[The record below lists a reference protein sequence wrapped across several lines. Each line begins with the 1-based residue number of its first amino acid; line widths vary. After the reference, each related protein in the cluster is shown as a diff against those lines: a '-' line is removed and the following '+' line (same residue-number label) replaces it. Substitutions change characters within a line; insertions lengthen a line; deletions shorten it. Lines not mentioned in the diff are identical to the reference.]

1 MNVAP
6 EMLPLVARA
15 AVVMFVTMLLVR
27 GLLWLLN
34 IRSPALHR
42 WSSVLVVAQ
51 GWMIAPLVIAIPWY
65 DPPKVAQRFAAKNI
79 ESELQLTG
87 LAGEELSDRAQ
98 ADARESLPREL
109 VSTSSPVFPLA
120 KLRAGL
126 WSLLQI
132 TWILGMLAI
141 LVAVVASY
149 LRFCSAATA
158 HPRVAGDEQQQ
169 WQQLLREAQGPT
181 QLPLRLTT
189 ALGPLLC
196 LLPRGYEIWIPRPY
210 WQGCSSLEQEAI
222 VRHELSH
229 YRRGDVWKTWLM
241 YLLALPQWFNPAAW
255 WAIHN
260 FQQAGE
266 WLCDAD
272 AAAALPQ
279 QTDYVQALLRLV
291 EIQPPSTSSIPI
303 LGNPTLSNTVAG
315 QCAHAHPLLVRV
327 RRLLSPSPCQES
339 FMNKLLFSVAVLG
352 IALLPL
358 IRLELI
364 ARAADP
370 PASLQAV
377 KDRMSELDGKL
388 ANVKEALAE
397 LKTRGTELKGAI
409 EPKVE
414 ELTKLAEDPNQLS
427 NELREKAKTFMGGDE
442 KTQLAVVKDI
452 GNLTSQD
459 EQILALGRVVKDS
472 PHEAVRRLALQAILA
487 KKDAGYPAIA
497 MSFESL
503 NSEDR
508 AFLALELNKAAS
520 TDKLILFL
528 AMAKNADEALLPTLL
543 SLDLPITQRLM
554 LIGAMAE
561 SRKDDAKFAAQIL
574 ELGDKTAGDDGL
586 LLLYAIAKS
595 AAAKDV
601 AGAVKLAIK
610 RKAEAWP
617 VIAAAYKKE
626 DRECRTA
633 VVRAAKELG
642 GEGGDFLVKTALEDS
657 NAELRAAAEE
667 AVK

>member
-1 MNVAP
+1 MNVLP
-6 EMLPLVARA
+6 ELLPLVARA

-42 WSSVLVVAQ
+42 WSSVLVLAQ
-51 GWMIAPLVIAIPWY
+51 GWLIAPLVIAIPWY
-65 DPPKVAQRFAAKNI
+65 DPPTVAQRVAVAQD
-79 ESELQLTG
+79 ESEVELTG
-87 LAGEELSDRAQ
+87 LGGEEFSDRAQ
-98 ADARESLPREL
+98 RDVRQ
-109 VSTSSPVFPLA
+109 TSSEEVVPAVSANLPLA
-120 KLRAGL
+120 KISAGL
-126 WSLLQI
+126 WSLLQL
-132 TWILGMLAI
+132 TWLLGMLAI
-141 LVAVVASY
+141 VVAVVASY

-158 HPRVAGDEQQQ
+158 HPRAAGNEQLQ
-169 WQQLLREAQGPT
+169 WQNLLRETQGPPH
-181 QLPLRLTT
+181 LPLRLTT
-189 ALGPLLC
+189 AIGPLLC

-210 WQGCSSLEQEAI
+210 WQACSSLEQEAI

-229 YRRGDVWKTWLM
+229 YRHGDVWKTWLM
-241 YLLALPQWFNPAAW
+241 YLLAMPQWFNPAAW
-255 WAIHN
+255 WAIRN

-272 AAAALPQ
+272 ASAALPQ
-279 QTDYVQALLRLV
+279 RTDYVQALLRLV
-291 EIQPPSTSSIPI
+291 ELQPSA
-303 LGNPTLSNTVAG
+303 TLSNTVAG

-339 FMNKLLFSVAVLG
+339 FMNKLLFSAAVLG
-352 IALLPL
+352 VALLPL
-358 IRLELI
+358 IRIELV

-370 PASLQAV
+370 PASLLAV

-397 LKTRGTELKGAI
+397 LKTRGAELKATL
-409 EPKVE
+409 ETKVA

-427 NELREKAKTFMGGDE
+427 AELREKAKTFMGGDE

-452 GNLTSQD
+452 ANLTSQD
-459 EQILALGRVVKDS
+459 EQVLALGRVVKDS

-497 MSFESL
+497 ISFESL

-508 AFLALELNKAAS
+508 AFLALELNKV
-520 TDKLILFL
+520 TNNDKLILFL

-554 LIGAMAE
+554 LIGALAE
-561 SRKDDAKFAAQIL
+561 SRKDDEKFAAQIL

-595 AAAKDV
+595 ASAKDA
-601 AGAVKLAIK
+601 AGAVKLAVK
-610 RKAEAWP
+610 RKVDAWP

-626 DRECRTA
+626 DKDCRAT